1 MDGTWRELLRA
12 DRVARLALVC
22 LGIWLNAADA
32 LVTATAMPSIV
43 RDIGGY
49 AYFAWPVATYL
60 LGAIIGGASAGRLS
74 ERGGLRAAFIL
85 PALIYLAG
93 CVVSAAAF
101 SIGMFLAGRALQ
113 GVGAG
118 LVVGVCYVAMSALFP
133 NELWRR
139 VLGAVSGVWG
149 IATLLG
155 PLLGGVFAEH
165 SHWRWLFWMFA
176 GQSFIFA
183 LAALRL
189 IPAGVAETGNT
200 RIPVRTLVVLTASV
214 AGFMIAGIAEATA
227 ISSAALALG
236 TILFVLAIRTDSTS
250 PARLFPHQ
258 VANIRR
264 EAGRGY
270 IALFSFCAAAI
281 GFTVYGAAIL
291 QTLYGLSPLIAGY
304 VIGAEAMGWTVAAL
318 IVGEFPQHWDKACIR
333 AGATLILTGV
343 ALLAYTIDS
352 HSLFLVVVSA
362 TVLGA
367 GFGTSWAYVTRA
379 ILEHLP
385 ESERS
390 IGSSAVPA
398 VQMIGSTVGSAL
410 AGILANALGVADGI
424 TRANATALSFWL
436 FAGAVPVALF
446 GWACAWRLSAP
457 ISPSIAEDA
466 SPQKRA
472 GLR

>member
-12 DRVARLALVC
+12 DRVARLGLVC

-74 ERGGLRAAFIL
+74 ERGGLRPAFIL

-93 CVVSAAAF
+93 CVVSALAP
-101 SIGMFLAGRALQ
+101 SISTFLVGRALQ

-139 VLGAVSGVWG
+139 VLGAISGVWG

-176 GQSFIFA
+176 SQSFIFA
-183 LAALRL
+183 LAAWRL
-189 IPAGVAETGNT
+189 IPANRAKTENT
-200 RIPVRTLVVLTASV
+200 RIPVRTLAILGLSI
-214 AGFMIAGIAEATA
+214 AGYMIAGVAEAPA
-227 ISSAALALG
+227 ISLIALAAG
-236 TILFVLAIRTDSTS
+236 TILFIVALRADSSS

-258 VANIRR
+258 IANIRR
-264 EAGRGY
+264 EASRGY
-270 IALFSFCAAAI
+270 AALFSFCAAAI

-304 VIGAEAMGWTVAAL
+304 VIGAEAMAWTIAAL
-318 IVGEFPQHWDKACIR
+318 VVGEFPQRWDKNCIR
-333 AGATLILTGV
+333 AGATLILAGV
-343 ALLAYTIDS
+343 ASFACTLDS
-352 HSLFLVVVSA
+352 GSLVLVLVSA
-362 TVLGA
+362 TTLGA

-390 IGSSAVPA
+390 VGSSAIPA
-398 VQMIGSTVGSAL
+398 VQMTGSAVGSAL
-410 AGILANALGVADGI
+410 AGMLANALGLADGI
-424 TRANATALSFWL
+424 TVADATAISFWL
-436 FAGAVPVALF
+436 FAAAIPVALF
-446 GWACAWRLSAP
+446 GWACAWRLSA
-457 ISPSIAEDA
+457 SNGSRVAA
-466 SPQKRA
+466 FGA
-472 GLR
+472 